1 MSDSIPS
8 PNGGGS
14 VLRTIVLSIVAPLVV
29 SVLGTGAATVV
40 NTTSRVS
47 VLETQMGE
55 IQRGIGRIEKRLDRQ
70 EQVSR
75 KEAP

>member
-1 MSDSIPS
+1 M
-8 PNGGGS
+8 
-14 VLRTIVLSIVAPLVV
+14 RTVVLSIVAPLVV

-55 IQRGIGRIEKRLDRQ
+55 IQRGITRIEKRMDRQ
-70 EQVSR
+70 EQITV
-75 KEAP
+75 KEKQ